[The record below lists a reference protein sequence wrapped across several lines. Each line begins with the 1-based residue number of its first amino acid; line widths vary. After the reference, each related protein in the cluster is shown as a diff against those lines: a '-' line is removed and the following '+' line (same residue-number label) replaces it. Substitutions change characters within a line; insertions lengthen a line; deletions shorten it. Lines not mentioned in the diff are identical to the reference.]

1 MYGGF
6 VIVAF
11 YRRQKARGI
20 LDRVMRLEIRRLI
33 RDEAVSE
40 CMALIEC
47 VISEATN
54 NVEQFLT

>member
-1 MYGGF
+1 MS
-6 VIVAF
+6 
-11 YRRQKARGI
+11 
-20 LDRVMRLEIRRLI
+20 LEIRRLI
-33 RDEAVSE
+33 RDETVSE